1 MIWRPRSLTWRRCNL
16 APRCGRSMLAPPP
29 SVSLEIYVDAKL
41 NQAAWKKPGE
51 FRQAPAT
58 PGAVVLNAVEML
70 KVGLAFRIL

>member
-1 MIWRPRSLTWRRCNL
+1 
-16 APRCGRSMLAPPP
+16 MLAPPP